1 MGYGV
6 CLCGVFFVFVL
17 DSFFFLGGGVMGMK

>member
-17 DSFFFLGGGVMGMK
+17 DSFFFLGGGGSWA

>member
-17 DSFFFLGGGVMGMK
+17 DSFFLGGGVMGMK